1 MPMRVDLLFHPVFLF
16 FRGHVII
23 STCFFA
29 LFQML
34 SGQLR
39 KKCYRAMSG
48 LIFSLE
54 FSSNFRYNYASFC
67 NVAVRFECR
76 KKFWIVLLLC
86 TICWNTF
93 WMSIADEF
101 SRGSSLTIHEMN
113 TMGKSILNVGKFLRF
128 LTPTPLCWQFFTT
141 ICQQIRPLLKMPT
154 S

>member
-1 MPMRVDLLFHPVFLF
+1 MSIFLAFIAHEGDLMFHPVHLF
-16 FRGHVII
+16 VLSR
-23 STCFFA
+23 SCKDLNFFA

-76 KKFWIVLLLC
+76 KKV
-86 TICWNTF
+86 
-93 WMSIADEF
+93 
-101 SRGSSLTIHEMN
+101 MN
-113 TMGKSILNVGKFLRF
+113 CSTVVQN
-128 LTPTPLCWQFFTT
+128 
-141 ICQQIRPLLKMPT
+141 LLKYFLKEYCFFLFT
-154 S
+154 

>member
-1 MPMRVDLLFHPVFLF
+1 MTSIGLIWNPVKHIEPYKSAPTYVELKMGTFLAFIAQANEGLFNFSSFIFVLSRSCNNLNF
-16 FRGHVII
+16 
-23 STCFFA
+23 FFA

-76 KKFWIVLLLC
+76 KKVLNC
-86 TICWNTF
+86 STAVQN
-93 WMSIADEF
+93 
-101 SRGSSLTIHEMN
+101 
-113 TMGKSILNVGKFLRF
+113 
-128 LTPTPLCWQFFTT
+128 
-141 ICQQIRPLLKMPT
+141 LLKYFLKEYCIFLFT
-154 S
+154 WWVSKR